1 VEDGTMKP
9 PLPRQDKYTDM
20 TYLDEARR
28 TLP

>member
-1 VEDGTMKP
+1 
-9 PLPRQDKYTDM
+9 M